1 MLITF
6 LLLAN
11 VLLFLN
17 AELKTSIIV
26 VTFETLTALFLLNF
40 LKNKYQK
47 NTLTIPSAQSVNS
60 NNDDRQYFEIIQSI
74 SSPIFVLNNL
84 FEVVFM
90 NDAATKLFGKHDQI
104 SITSIIRDLSFIEK
118 MNRYKKDRTYDN
130 FIWEK
135 LIPSK
140 MQMKAEL
147 KLFKKNILLNV
158 TDLSKELLF
167 KQEIDLQISSLTHE
181 LKTPLSVIIGYLE
194 TLDLQIN
201 DEKENS
207 KYLEII
213 KSKAFE
219 LKHLIDQ
226 TLKLNELNSQTNE
239 MIKVSVFEITN
250 KIINNFENLF
260 IKKNIQVQKD
270 IDSISSYNILFTPG
284 DLEIVLSNLF
294 TNAIN
299 YSNNNSTISVIANL
313 NALHELESLS
323 IVDQGIGI
331 AKEDLSKITQK
342 FYRVD
347 ESRNNIIRGHG
358 LGLTIVNQILN
369 KNGYKLE
376 FTSKLGVGS
385 CFTIKF

>member
-1 MLITF
+1 MLISF

-26 VTFETLTALFLLNF
+26 VIFETLTALFLLNF

-47 NTLTIPSAQSVNS
+47 NTLTIPSAQSGNS

-90 NDAATKLFGKHDQI
+90 NEAATKLFGKHDQI

-147 KLFKKNILLNV
+147 KSFKKNILLNV

-207 KYLEII
+207 KYIEII

-313 NALHELESLS
+313 NALQELESLS

>member
-26 VTFETLTALFLLNF
+26 VIFETLTALFLLNF

-90 NDAATKLFGKHDQI
+90 NEAATKLFGKHDQI

-147 KLFKKNILLNV
+147 KSFKKNILLNV

>member
-47 NTLTIPSAQSVNS
+47 NSLTIPSAQSVNS

-74 SSPIFVLNNL
+74 GSPIFVLNNL

-90 NDAATKLFGKHDQI
+90 NDTATKLFGKHDQI

-147 KLFKKNILLNV
+147 KSFKKNILLNV

>member
-90 NDAATKLFGKHDQI
+90 NEAATKLFGKHDQI

-147 KLFKKNILLNV
+147 KSFKKNILLNV

>member
-147 KLFKKNILLNV
+147 KSFKKNILLNV

>member
-1 MLITF
+1 MLISF
-6 LLLAN
+6 LFLAN

-17 AELKTSIIV
+17 AGLKISLIV
-26 VTFETLTALFLLNF
+26 VGFEILTVLSLFNYLNNKFKKKTLS
-40 LKNKYQK
+40 
-47 NTLTIPSAQSVNS
+47 IPNAQNVNS
-60 NNDDRQYFEIIQSI
+60 NNDDNQYFEIIQNI
-74 SSPIFVLNNL
+74 NSPIFVLNNYY
-84 FEVVFM
+84 EAIFM
-90 NDAATKLFGKHDQI
+90 NDAAIKLFGKHDQI
-104 SITSIIRDLSFIEK
+104 SITSIIRDLSFIEN
-118 MNRYKKDRTYDN
+118 MNKYKKENTYDN

-147 KLFKKNILLNV
+147 KPFKKTILLNI

-194 TLDLQIN
+194 TIDLYKN
-201 DEKENS
+201 DENENFQ
-207 KYLEII
+207 YLQII
-213 KSKAFE
+213 KSKSLE
-219 LKHLIDQ
+219 LKNLIDQ
-226 TLKLNELNSQTNE
+226 TLKLNELHSQTNE
-239 MIKVSVFEITN
+239 KIKISVFEITN
-250 KIINNFENLF
+250 KVINNFENLL
-260 IKKNIQVQKD
+260 IKKNIKVQKD
-270 IDSISSYNILFTPG
+270 IDSISNQNILFTPG
-284 DLEIVLSNLF
+284 DFETVLSNLF

-299 YSNNNSTISVIANL
+299 YSNNNSTISVISNL
-313 NALHELESLS
+313 NSSHELVSLS
-323 IVDQGIGI
+323 IIDQGIGI

-358 LGLTIVNQILN
+358 LGLTIVNEILN

-376 FTSKLGVGS
+376 FSSELGIGS

>member
-26 VTFETLTALFLLNF
+26 VIFETLTALFLLNF

-60 NNDDRQYFEIIQSI
+60 NNDNKQFFEIIQSI

-147 KLFKKNILLNV
+147 KSFKKNILLNV

-239 MIKVSVFEITN
+239 MIKVNVFEITN

-313 NALHELESLS
+313 NALQELESLS

>member
-1 MLITF
+1 MLISF

-26 VTFETLTALFLLNF
+26 VIFETLTALFLFNF

-47 NTLTIPSAQSVNS
+47 NTLTIPSAQSGNS

-90 NDAATKLFGKHDQI
+90 NEAATKLFGKHDQI

-147 KLFKKNILLNV
+147 KSFKKNILLNV

-313 NALHELESLS
+313 NALQELESLS

>member
-47 NTLTIPSAQSVNS
+47 NTLTIPSAQSLHS

-140 MQMKAEL
+140 VQMKAEL
-147 KLFKKNILLNV
+147 KSFKKNILLNV

>member
-26 VTFETLTALFLLNF
+26 VIFETLTALFLLNF

-60 NNDDRQYFEIIQSI
+60 NNDNKQFFEIIQSI

-147 KLFKKNILLNV
+147 KSFKKNILLNV

-313 NALHELESLS
+313 NALQELESLS

>member
-26 VTFETLTALFLLNF
+26 VIFETLTALFLLNF

-60 NNDDRQYFEIIQSI
+60 NNDNKQFFEIIQSI

-90 NDAATKLFGKHDQI
+90 NDAAIKLFGKHDQI
-104 SITSIIRDLSFIEK
+104 SITAIIRDLTFIEK
-118 MNRYKKDRTYDN
+118 MNRYKKDKTYDN

-147 KLFKKNILLNV
+147 RLFKNNILLNV

-194 TLDLQIN
+194 TIDLQKN
-201 DEKENS
+201 NEEENLQ
-207 KYLEII
+207 YLQII
-213 KSKAFE
+213 KAKSFE
-219 LKHLIDQ
+219 LKKLIDQ

-239 MIKVSVFEITN
+239 KIKVNVYEITN
-250 KIINNFENLF
+250 KIIANFENLF
-260 IKKNIQVQKD
+260 IKKNIQVQKN
-270 IDSISSYNILFTPG
+270 IDSIASYNILFAPG

-299 YSNNNSTISVIANL
+299 YSNHNSTISVKANL
-313 NALHELESLS
+313 NALQELESLS
-323 IVDQGIGI
+323 IIDQGIGI
-331 AKEDLSKITQK
+331 AQEDLSKITQK

-347 ESRNNIIRGHG
+347 ESRNNIISGHG

-376 FTSKLGVGS
+376 FTSELGVGS

>member
-17 AELKTSIIV
+17 TELKTSIIV
-26 VTFETLTALFLLNF
+26 VIFETLTALFLLNF

-47 NTLTIPSAQSVNS
+47 NTLTIPSAQSLNS
-60 NNDDRQYFEIIQSI
+60 NNDNKQFFEIIQSI

-147 KLFKKNILLNV
+147 KSFKKNILLNV

-270 IDSISSYNILFTPG
+270 IDSISSYYILFTPG

-313 NALHELESLS
+313 NALQELESLS

>member
-17 AELKTSIIV
+17 VELKTSIIV

-147 KLFKKNILLNV
+147 KSFKKNILLNV